1 MHYLKGEHGP
11 KMTIIKV
18 FSEYLETSVI
28 EVAKA
33 ITEIKEMDLIVLR
46 KNLHR
51 NKRDLSITM
60 ALQLCTLKT

>member
-1 MHYLKGEHGP
+1 
-11 KMTIIKV
+11 MTIIKV
-18 FSEYLETSVI
+18 FSEDLETSLI

-60 ALQLCTLKT
+60 ALQLCKLKT

>member
-1 MHYLKGEHGP
+1 
-11 KMTIIKV
+11 MTIIKV
-18 FSEYLETSVI
+18 YSEDLETSLI

>member
-1 MHYLKGEHGP
+1 
-11 KMTIIKV
+11 MTIIKV
-18 FSEYLETSVI
+18 YSEDLETSLI

-51 NKRDLSITM
+51 NKRDLSITT

>member
-1 MHYLKGEHGP
+1 
-11 KMTIIKV
+11 MTIIKV
-18 FSEYLETSVI
+18 YSEDLETSLI

-60 ALQLCTLKT
+60 ALQLCKLKT

>member
-1 MHYLKGEHGP
+1 
-11 KMTIIKV
+11 MTIIKV
-18 FSEYLETSVI
+18 FSEDLGTSVI

-51 NKRDLSITM
+51 NKRDLSITL
-60 ALQLCTLKT
+60 AL